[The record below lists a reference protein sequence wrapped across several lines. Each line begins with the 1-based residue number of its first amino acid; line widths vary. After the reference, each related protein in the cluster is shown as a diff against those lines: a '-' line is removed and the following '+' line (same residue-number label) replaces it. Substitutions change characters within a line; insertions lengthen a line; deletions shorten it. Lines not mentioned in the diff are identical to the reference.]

1 MKPMFK
7 SLKFGGVLALLALV
21 LGACASNLK
30 SDVARF
36 HKLNE
41 VEPGAT
47 FSVVPKNPALQGSL
61 EFEQYAALV
70 RGELTKFGYK
80 AVNAANASDLV
91 VEVAFGISE
100 GEQVIRSRPTAYYGF
115 YGPYGYGHPFYTGYY
130 RRGYF
135 HGYYPFGYAP
145 EVYSYTVYTRALG
158 MDIVRPGAT
167 RDVVFEGEVRSVG
180 RDNRL
185 PEIMPYLVQA
195 MFTNFP
201 GESGVTKEVVIKLP
215 GREGRY

>member
-1 MKPMFK
+1 MTRMNQ
-7 SLKFGGVLALLALV
+7 SLKIGSVVVLLALA
-21 LGACASNLK
+21 LSACASNLK

-41 VEPGAT
+41 VQPGAT
-47 FSVVPKNPALQGSL
+47 FSIVPQDPALQGSL

-70 RGELTKFGYK
+70 RGELTKFGYQP
-80 AVNAANASDLV
+80 VNAANASDLV
-91 VEVAFGISE
+91 VELNFGISE

-115 YGPYGYGHPFYTGYY
+115 YGPYGYGYPFYTGYY

-145 EVYSYTVYTRALG
+145 EVYSYTVYTRALS
-158 MDIVRPGAT
+158 MDIVRTGST
-167 RDVVFEGEVRSVG
+167 RDVVFEGEVRSIG